1 VLSCWVDDDALY
13 FSVKDSGIGMSPEVL
28 DRLFQPFEQAD
39 QSISRRFGGTGLG
52 LHISWILAEHMDGT
66 IEVSSEEGKGSL
78 FVLKLPYRESEL
90 PVQNLNTAENSESV
104 LTERFVGEVLIV
116 EDTPELQQLE
126 RRIVQTMG
134 ATVTLAS
141 NGEEAIEQVHQHN
154 FDLILMDMQMPIMDG
169 LEATTRLRGEGDQ
182 TPIVALTA
190 NVMQRHREQF
200 GEVGADGF
208 LQKPINKVEL
218 RQILR
223 RYLRLDNQ
231 RLPETERAPRNPICS
246 EGARLPDGSSSVT
259 YRPPYPLLII
269 DDEHSVLDLYQT
281 VLGEEEPSQGESV
294 MGDIEALVG
303 LQKAESSVEKYSLSL
318 ANQGQVGVEM
328 ARLALQQEC
337 PFPVAFI
344 DMRMPPGINGLDTA
358 KALRK
363 LDERI
368 YIVIVSAYSDVGL
381 QEINRELKQGVL
393 YLQKPFSR
401 DEVQQAAKM
410 LVQNWLKDHQT
421 APPVLQSSEAEQPSI
436 SAQAEEE
443 VDEELMAIFIDS
455 TTKNRKNLTLA
466 LSNKDWDG
474 VRATAHTIKGSGA
487 SFGYPELSKLAETLQ
502 LAIDNGPVEQVP
514 ALTHDLVTE
523 LGRVLP

>member
-1 VLSCWVDDDALY
+1 
-13 FSVKDSGIGMSPEVL
+13 M
-28 DRLFQPFEQAD
+28 
-39 QSISRRFGGTGLG
+39 
-52 LHISWILAEHMDGT
+52 
-66 IEVSSEEGKGSL
+66 
-78 FVLKLPYRESEL
+78 
-90 PVQNLNTAENSESV
+90 
-104 LTERFVGEVLIV
+104 
-116 EDTPELQQLE
+116 
-126 RRIVQTMG
+126 
-134 ATVTLAS
+134 
-141 NGEEAIEQVHQHN
+141 
-154 FDLILMDMQMPIMDG
+154 
-169 LEATTRLRGEGDQ
+169 
-182 TPIVALTA
+182 
-190 NVMQRHREQF
+190 
-200 GEVGADGF
+200 
-208 LQKPINKVEL
+208 
-218 RQILR
+218 
-223 RYLRLDNQ
+223 
-231 RLPETERAPRNPICS
+231 
-246 EGARLPDGSSSVT
+246 
-259 YRPPYPLLII
+259 
-269 DDEHSVLDLYQT
+269 
-281 VLGEEEPSQGESV
+281 
-294 MGDIEALVG
+294 G